1 MVVKSP
7 DIKEERPHTPDSYL
21 GDIIDLYEKHPEL
34 QKELPTT
41 SDSDPCLLSDAFK
54 GQQTPSDTVVDEE
67 ERSETP
73 HSFLRLLAQP
83 YKDLVDSPIP
93 QVDEQVSLFPSPDRL
108 SGRLLIDFLG
118 HDKESQKRKYCRP
131 SSVPQ
136 QRATLNYGLYLS
148 PATSQ
153 PTSVRHLNRPPVISV
168 REVDP
173 SFDLEDLDPAFCLRD
188 LKRTKRYENLAT
200 HVGLGLDPGFTWDPN
215 RERVEH
221 SIKMTVAKMT
231 KNYHMAASSDETLSG
246 PSSYQPAEN
255 VKKDASDFEKDQME
269 TWDSVIRGIKVQQ
282 EVCHS
287 YHSLQQRYY
296 FICFAHVLTTKR

>member
-7 DIKEERPHTPDSYL
+7 DTEERPNTPDSYL

-34 QKELPTT
+34 QKELT
-41 SDSDPCLLSDAFK
+41 SDSDRCLLSDASK
-54 GQQTPSDTVVDEE
+54 SQQRTSDTVIDEK
-67 ERSETP
+67 ERPETLD
-73 HSFLRLLAQP
+73 SFLRLLAQSH
-83 YKDLVDSPIP
+83 KDLVDSSIP
-93 QVDEQVSLFPSPDRL
+93 QVDEQVSLFPLPDRL

-131 SSVPQ
+131 FSVPQ
-136 QRATLNYGLYLS
+136 QRATLHYELYLS
-148 PATSQ
+148 PTTSQ
-153 PTSVRHLNRPPVISV
+153 PTSVRHLDRPSVISV

-173 SFDLEDLDPAFCLRD
+173 SFDLEDLDPAFRLRGF
-188 LKRTKRYENLAT
+188 KRTKRYENLAT
-200 HVGLGLDPGFTWDPN
+200 HAGLGLDPGFTWDPN

-246 PSSYQPAEN
+246 PSSYQPAED
-255 VKKDASDFEKDQME
+255 VKKDASNFEKDQME

>member
-1 MVVKSP
+1 MAVKPP
-7 DIKEERPHTPDSYL
+7 DIKEERPKTPDSYL

-41 SDSDPCLLSDAFK
+41 SDSDRCLLSD
-54 GQQTPSDTVVDEE
+54 PDTVPDEE
-67 ERSETP
+67 ERPETSDSSD
-73 HSFLRLLAQP
+73 SFLCLSVQP
-83 YKDLVDSPIP
+83 NKNLVDIPIP
-93 QVDEQVSLFPSPDRL
+93 QVDKQVSPSPSPDRL
-108 SGRLLIDFLG
+108 PGRLLIEFLG
-118 HDKESQKRKYCRP
+118 HNKENQKRKDCRP
-131 SSVPQ
+131 SIVPQ
-136 QRATLNYGLYLS
+136 QPSTLRHGLYLS
-148 PATSQ
+148 PAISQ
-153 PTSVRHLNRPPVISV
+153 PTSVRHLDRPPVISV

-173 SFDLEDLDPAFCLRD
+173 CFDLEDLDPAFRLRG

-200 HVGLGLDPGFTWDPN
+200 CAGLGLDLGSTWDPN

-246 PSSYQPAEN
+246 SSSCQP
-255 VKKDASDFEKDQME
+255 VKDVKTDASSFEKDQME

-287 YHSLQQRYY
+287 YHSLHQRYY
-296 FICFAHVLTTKR
+296 FVCFDPVLTTKR

>member
-1 MVVKSP
+1 MAIKSP
-7 DIKEERPHTPDSYL
+7 DVKDERPKTPDSYL
-21 GDIIDLYEKHPEL
+21 GDIIDLYEKYPEL

-41 SDSDPCLLSDAFK
+41 SNSDRCLLSD
-54 GQQTPSDTVVDEE
+54 SDTVADEE
-67 ERSETP
+67 ELPETSD
-73 HSFLRLLAQP
+73 SFLCLLAQP
-83 YKDLVDSPIP
+83 HKDLVDTPIP
-93 QVDEQVSLFPSPDRL
+93 QVDKQVSPSPSPDRL

-118 HDKESQKRKYCRP
+118 HSKESHKRKDYRP

-136 QRATLNYGLYLS
+136 QPSTLHHGLYLP

-153 PTSVRHLNRPPVISV
+153 PTSVRHLDRPPVISV

-173 SFDLEDLDPAFCLRD
+173 SFDLEDLDPEFRLRG

-200 HVGLGLDPGFTWDPN
+200 CAGLGLDPGSTWDPN

-246 PSSYQPAEN
+246 PSSYQPAKD
-255 VKKDASDFEKDQME
+255 VKTDASSFEKDQIE

-287 YHSLQQRYY
+287 YHSLHQRYY
-296 FICFAHVLTTKR
+296 FVCFDPVLTTKR